1 MIHSIFGKY
10 DATLYEKYANKN
22 TGLDSVLDL
31 SKLIFASGT
40 TSVAYNN
47 RALLK
52 FDLTDTSQSIVNNN
66 ISANRKFYLNLYAVE
81 AYELPTDQTIL
92 IAPVSQSWDAGI
104 GKYVNSPETTE
115 GVTWIQRTSLLDWST
130 GSYAANSTASWST
143 NNGGGTWYTNLIASS
158 SLSSTTIDIRVDV
171 TSIVE
176 NWLNN
181 TIPNNGFI
189 IYKQN
194 ESLADN
200 QIVLKY
206 FSSDTNTIYLPKLE
220 VAWDNAVYNTGSLS
234 QPSANKEILVYI
246 QNLKK
251 AYKETSKVRWNVG
264 VREKYPI
271 ITFATQSNYLTVNY
285 LPSSSFFYSIQ
296 HADTQETVIP
306 FDTTYTKVSCTS
318 SGNFIDIWLDGLQP
332 ERYYKIVFRVDRD
345 GSEEYIDN
353 NYVFKVVK

>member
-1 MIHSIFGKY
+1 MIHSIFGQY
-10 DATLYEKYANKN
+10 DTTLYENHTTKN

-31 SKLIFASGT
+31 SKIIVGTAS
-40 TSVAYNN
+40 YNN

-52 FDLTDTSQSIVNNN
+52 FDLTTVSQSIVSGS
-66 ISANRKFYLNLYAVE
+66 ISSTRKFYLNLYAVS
-81 AYELPTDQTIL
+81 AFELPTNLSYT

-104 GKYVNSPETTE
+104 GRYANQPETTE
-115 GVTWIQRTSLLDWST
+115 AATWIQRTSALDWTT
-130 GSYAANSTASWST
+130 GSYNANTTASWSST
-143 NNGGGTWYTNLIASS
+143 PGGGTWYTNVTQSFT
-158 SLSSTTIDIRVDV
+158 LSNTSVDIRVDV
-171 TSIVE
+171 SNIVE
-176 NWLNN
+176 SWLNN

-189 IYKQN
+189 VFKN
-194 ESLADN
+194 SESTLDN
-200 QIVLKY
+200 NTQIKY

-220 VAWDNAVYNTGSLS
+220 VAWDNAVYTTGSLS
-234 QPSANKEILVYI
+234 QPSANKELTVYI

-264 VREKYPI
+264 VREKYPT

-318 SGNFIDIWLDGLQP
+318 SGNFVDIWLDGLQP

-345 GSEEYIDN
+345 GGEEYIDN
-353 NYVFKVVK
+353 NYIFKVVK

>member
-10 DATLYEKYANKN
+10 DATLYEQYPTKN
-22 TGLDSVLDL
+22 TGLDSILDL
-31 SKLIFASGT
+31 SKSIFPSAS
-40 TSVAYNN
+40 TSAVYNN
-47 RALLK
+47 RTVIK
-52 FDLTDTSQSIVNNN
+52 FDLTSISQSIVNNS
-66 ISANRKFYLNLYAVE
+66 ITANRKFYLNLYAVE
-81 AYELPTDQTIL
+81 AFELPTDQTLL
-92 IAPVSQSWDAGI
+92 IAPLSQSWDAGI
-104 GKYVNSPETTE
+104 GKYVNKPESTE
-115 GVTWIQRTSLLDWST
+115 GISWIQRTNTLDWST
-130 GSYAANSTASWST
+130 GSYSANTTASWSSYP
-143 NNGGGTWYTNLIASS
+143 GGGTWYTNLITSY
-158 SLSSTTIDIRVDV
+158 SLSTTTIDVRADV

-176 NWLNN
+176 SWLNN
-181 TIPNNGFI
+181 SIPNNGFI
-189 IYKQN
+189 ILKQN
-194 ESLADN
+194 ETIADN
-200 QIVLKY
+200 NTVLKY

-220 VAWDNAVYNTGSLS
+220 VAWDNAVFTTGSLT
-234 QPSANKEILVYI
+234 QPTANKEILVYI

-264 VREKYPI
+264 VREKYPT

-306 FDTTYTKVSCTS
+306 FDTTYTKISCTS

-332 ERYYKIVFRVDRD
+332 ERYYKVLFRVDKD